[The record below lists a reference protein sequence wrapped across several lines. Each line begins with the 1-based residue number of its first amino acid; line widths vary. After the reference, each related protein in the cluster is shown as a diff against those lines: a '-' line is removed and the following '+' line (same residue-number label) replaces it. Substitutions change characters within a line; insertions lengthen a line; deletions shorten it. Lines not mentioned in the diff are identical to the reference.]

1 MNKLILLFLVP
12 ALVVAQ
18 NSFKMEKKENDVN
31 PTTLNLNEFIKGTLF
46 TVPEAGGPTP
56 LVILFTGSGPND
68 RNGNSMMT
76 KNDSHKQL
84 AMALLENGI
93 ASYRFDKRSYTLI
106 KERKNTDNIS
116 FDDFV
121 TDAQTVVAHF
131 KDDTRFNKIILAG
144 HSQGSLVAMLAM
156 TDYIDGFISISG
168 PADPIDETIVK
179 QVAAQAPGLDK
190 QLQEI
195 FIKMKTQDSIVSNI
209 NPYLTSI
216 VGAQIQPFM
225 KSWMV
230 YSPKELIA
238 DLVVPTL
245 IINGTR
251 DRQVDIDQAT
261 TLHAAL
267 PSSKLIIIEGM
278 DHIFK
283 KVSDDDTEAAKSY
296 IDPSFPLHPEL
307 LSAIITFVKG

>member
-31 PTTLNLNEFIKGTLF
+31 TTTLNINEFIKGTLF
-46 TVPEAGGPTP
+46 TVPEAGGPSP

-76 KNDSHKQL
+76 RNDSHKQL
-84 AMALLENGI
+84 AIALLENGI

-106 KERKNTDNIS
+106 KERKNTDNIR

-156 TDYIDGFISISG
+156 TDYVDGFISIAG
-168 PADPIDETIVK
+168 PADPIDDTIVQ

-190 QLQEI
+190 QLKEI
-195 FIKMKTQDSIVSNI
+195 FKKMKSQDSLVTNV
-209 NPYLTSI
+209 NPVLMSI
-216 VGAQIQPFM
+216 VGPQIQPFM

-230 YSPKELIA
+230 YNPKEIIKGINK
-238 DLVVPTL
+238 PTL
-245 IINGTR
+245 ILNGTR
-251 DRQVDIDQAT
+251 DRQVDMEQAKA
-261 TLHAAL
+261 LYNAA
-267 PSSKLIIIEGM
+267 PQSKLVIIEGM

-283 KVSDDDTEAAKSY
+283 QVGDYDIEAAKSY
-296 IDPSFPLHPEL
+296 TDPSFPLHPEF
-307 LSAIITFVKG
+307 LSSIISFVKG